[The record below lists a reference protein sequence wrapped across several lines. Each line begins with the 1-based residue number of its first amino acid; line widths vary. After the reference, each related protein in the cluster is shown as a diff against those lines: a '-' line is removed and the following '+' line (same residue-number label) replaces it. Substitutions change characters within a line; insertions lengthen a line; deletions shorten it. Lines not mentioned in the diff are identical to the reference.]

1 MLSDSEDIKVAKEA
15 HAYTPGLKIKRRIR
29 VSKVR
34 RLPVPGKVLVA
45 EGEEVDFLTSIAETV
60 IPGEPNVVNAAAQLG
75 IERGTLLEYM
85 KKKEGDEVKEG
96 EDLAGFNAFFGLWK
110 NWVKSPVDGYIETI
124 SPVSGQIIVREEP
137 IPVTV
142 NAYIPGRVVKVMGD
156 EGAVIETEA
165 AFIQGIFGIG
175 GEAHGEIKIVSDDPK
190 ERITA
195 DHITSDCRGKIV
207 VGGSLVT
214 GEALRKAVQTGVAGF
229 VTGGIIDTDLESLLG
244 YEIGVAITGQEEV
257 GFTLIVTEGFGEMAM
272 NPRTLELIKEFEG
285 EIAAINGATQ
295 IRAGVLRPEVII
307 PHEKRAEMEAEDELA
322 SGMKPG
328 TKIRIIRKP
337 YFGVLGTVVSLPVE
351 LRKVES
357 ESSVRV
363 IEIELERGERVI
375 VPRANVEIIET

>member
-357 ESSVRV
+357 ESFVRV
-363 IEIELERGERVI
+363 IEIELEGGERVI